1 MSKSSKNRER
11 RETVEQMRRQA
22 RAAERRR
29 TLAVVAVCA
38 IVALAIV
45 GAAVFSYLSNQRE
58 QEELAGRKLAEI
70 GVSASAANCSDI
82 SEVKATGQGDHT
94 TAPVT
99 YDVVPPSFGPH
110 NPTAAE
116 GGIHFYSED
125 DRPPVEV
132 LVHNLEHGWTVVW
145 YDETA
150 AEDDATMKAMR
161 AAADKFDAEG
171 DDPRFNVIFAPWT
184 SKDGNGKPI
193 PEGKHVALTHWSIHQ
208 PKYTPP
214 TSDETPESFGV
225 SRYCE
230 TFSGDVLDEFMTDY
244 PYDDAPEGFLWH

>member
-29 TLAVVAVCA
+29 TLVVVAICA
-38 IVALAIV
+38 AVALAII
-45 GAAVFSYLSNQRE
+45 GAAAFTYVSNQRE
-58 QEELAGRKLAEI
+58 KDALASRKLADI
-70 GVSASAANCSDI
+70 GAAAQAAGCSKVT
-82 SEVKATGQGDHT
+82 EVEATGEGTHT
-94 TAPVT
+94 TDAVT
-99 YDVVPPSFGPH
+99 YEVVPPSFGPH
-110 NPTAAE
+110 NPTPAE
-116 GGIHFYSED
+116 RGTHFYTAD

-150 AEDDATMKAMR
+150 ADDSATMKAIR

-171 DDPRFNVIFAPWT
+171 SDPRYNVIFAPWT
-184 SKDGNGKPI
+184 SKDGNGEPI
-193 PEGKHVALTHWSIHQ
+193 PDGKHVAFTHWSIHQ
-208 PKYTPP
+208 PYRETP
-214 TSDETPESFGV
+214 TSEERPESFGV
-225 SRYCE
+225 SQYCDG
-230 TFSGDVLDEFMTDY
+230 FSGAALDEFMTKY